1 MLLPRRWIYV
11 RSVCVYV
18 QSVCMSRAHDDIIV
32 IVLSC
37 FGDMSC
43 ALGVCVCGGGG
54 GGDLGCRHNERW

>member
-18 QSVCMSRAHDDIIV
+18 QSERMMTSSSLCR
-32 IVLSC
+32 

-43 ALGVCVCGGGG
+43 ALGVCVCVWGGGG
-54 GGDLGCRHNERW
+54 GGGGGSRM